1 MENKQIKDHQIT
13 ASSELYD
20 AEFLDCYAAA
30 NGRAYATAFLLHSSW
45 VATMIGDGTVLW
57 FEVDFLY
64 DTTVREILTQ
74 GRQRYDQWVKL
85 YNVRYKNET
94 SDFLTYG
101 LGDGNRAK
109 VITPYRV

>member
-20 AEFLDCYAAA
+20 AKYLDRCAAA
-30 NGRAYATAFLLHSSW
+30 NGRANATIFTLHSSW
-45 VATMIGDGTVLW
+45 VATMTEEGTDMW

-64 DTTVREILTQ
+64 NTTVREMMTQ
-74 GRQRYDQWVKL
+74 GRQHYDQWVKF
-85 YNVRYKNET
+85 YNIHYKNET

-101 LGDGNRAK
+101 LGDGLRIK
-109 VITPYRV
+109 VFTL